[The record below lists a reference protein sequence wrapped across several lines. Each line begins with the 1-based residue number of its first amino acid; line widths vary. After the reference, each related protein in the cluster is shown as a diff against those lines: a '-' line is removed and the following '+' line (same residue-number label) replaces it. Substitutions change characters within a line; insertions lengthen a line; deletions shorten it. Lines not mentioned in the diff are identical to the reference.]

1 MNGEIIIKSLECFGF
16 HGVLGEEKK
25 LGQKFIVSAKLK
37 VDFTKAVDADACEN
51 TVNYSEVC
59 QLISNVVKDTNFN
72 LIESLADRITK
83 EILLGFP
90 LVESVYVKVEKPWA
104 PIKLCLDTVAVAVEK
119 KWHTVYLGVGSN
131 IGDSE
136 ANIESAVRMIKES
149 EYNKDVTIS
158 NLIKTKPYGYKEQDD
173 FLNGAISLKTFMEPN
188 ELLCFLQKIEE
199 ELKRIRKIHWG
210 PRTIDLDVLLYDD
223 LVTVEQNLVIPHPDM
238 CNRDFVLKPLCE
250 LNPYLVHPLNKKR
263 FVEIYN
269 ELQLEKEYERTL

>member
-37 VDFTKAVDADACEN
+37 VDFTKAVEADACEN

-269 ELQLEKEYERTL
+269 ELQLEKE

>member
-37 VDFTKAVDADACEN
+37 VDFTKAVEADACEN

-173 FLNGAISLKTFMEPN
+173 FLNGAISLKTIMGGKN
-188 ELLCFLQKIEE
+188 NGQ
-199 ELKRIRKIHWG
+199 
-210 PRTIDLDVLLYDD
+210 
-223 LVTVEQNLVIPHPDM
+223 
-238 CNRDFVLKPLCE
+238 
-250 LNPYLVHPLNKKR
+250 
-263 FVEIYN
+263 EIK
-269 ELQLEKEYERTL
+269 L